1 MRQESVAQLELGQL
15 RFVFGFIGLAL
26 CAGLGI
32 GIAKIVSSLYA
43 VQLQAN
49 EFEMGLIAA
58 VQSLGILLF
67 GLPIG
72 LLVQRHGPKKM
83 FALGSF
89 CAAVVYVT
97 VPFYPTVWYLIFA
110 TFLVGLCMPMRFV
123 SLNTVYMQHLK
134 SIGAAKAG
142 WFRGTHMMGFFL
154 VGPLMAVS
162 LVNGSGFSG
171 AFGWIAVLFLLPVL
185 FAPLAFDRNS
195 SSSNS
200 TQQKEALN
208 ISVIAKQL
216 VLLKQDQT
224 LRRTSLIEMASNA
237 VMAYYGFFIIVI
249 AIKDYGWS
257 ETIAA
262 SLVTL
267 QGAVFVVALFT
278 TGTLLA
284 RWGIKRF
291 YQTGFAFVAVASV
304 MLGIPKISVLLWVG
318 AVILGLGLAM
328 LHIVNFT
335 MFANVG
341 ERLGMA
347 KVSGLTAM
355 AGPAGALLG
364 SMVGGWLGHYW
375 GLQSMFLIAAVLF
388 VGLIGFAQQLTQV
401 FIAPPVEIEM
411 YSEIEGQ

>member
-1 MRQESVAQLELGQL
+1 MRQESVAQVELGQGH
-15 RFVFGFIGLAL
+15 FVLGFIGLAL

-32 GIAKIVSSLYA
+32 GIAKIVTSLYA
-43 VQLQAN
+43 VQLAAN
-49 EFEMGLIAA
+49 VFEMGLIAA
-58 VQSLGILLF
+58 VQSLGILLI

-72 LLVQRHGPKKM
+72 LLVQRYGPKIM
-83 FALGSF
+83 FVLGSF
-89 CAAVVYVT
+89 LAALVYVT
-97 VPFYPTVWYLIFA
+97 VPFYPAVWHLILA

-134 SIGAAKAG
+134 SIGAARAG

-154 VGPLMAVS
+154 VGPLLAVS
-162 LVNGSGFSG
+162 LVSAVGFSG
-171 AFGWIAVLFLLPVL
+171 AFWWIAGLFLLPIL
-185 FAPLAFDRNS
+185 FAPLAFGASPTEISQAERD
-195 SSSNS
+195 
-200 TQQKEALN
+200 EAFSLA
-208 ISVIAKQL
+208 VIAKQL
-216 VLLKQDQT
+216 VLLKQDQA

-249 AIKDYGWS
+249 AIKDFGLS

-278 TGTLLA
+278 TGALLT

-291 YQTGFAFVAVASV
+291 YQTSFAFVAVASV

-364 SMVGGWLGHYW
+364 SIVGGWLGHYW
-375 GLQSMFLIAAVLF
+375 GLQSMFLISAILF
-388 VGLIGFAQQLTQV
+388 GGLIGFSQQLTQV
-401 FIAPPVEIEM
+401 FIAPPLEIEM

>member
-1 MRQESVAQLELGQL
+1 MAEQSVAQAGLGQF
-15 RFVFGFIGLAL
+15 RFVFGFIALAL

-32 GIAKIVSSLYA
+32 GIAKIVTSLYA
-43 VQLQAN
+43 VQLQAT
-49 EFEMGLIAA
+49 EFEMGLVAA
-58 VQSLGILLF
+58 VQSLGILFL

-72 LLVQRHGPKKM
+72 ILVQKYGPKKM
-83 FALGSF
+83 FVIGSF
-89 CAAVVYVT
+89 LAALVYLT
-97 VPFYPTVWYLIFA
+97 VPFYPTVWYLILC

-154 VGPLMAVS
+154 VGPLLVVS

-171 AFGWIAVLFLLPVL
+171 AYWWIAGLFLLPAL
-185 FAPLAFDRNS
+185 FAPLAFALGGS
-195 SSSNS
+195 AQVQP
-200 TQQKEALN
+200 QQHEVFSL
-208 ISVIAKQL
+208 SVIVRQL
-216 VLLKQDQT
+216 TLLKHDQT
-224 LRRTSLIEMASNA
+224 LRRTSLIELASNA

-249 AIKDYGWS
+249 AIKDFGFS

-267 QGAVFVVALFT
+267 QGAVFVAALFS
-278 TGTLLA
+278 TGVLLA

-291 YQTGFAFVAVASV
+291 YQVGFALIAIASV
-304 MLGIPKISVLLWVG
+304 ALGTPKIPALLWGGSV
-318 AVILGLGLAM
+318 VLGLGLAM

-347 KVSGLTAM
+347 KVSGLSAM
-355 AGPAGALLG
+355 ASPAGGLLG
-364 SMVGGWLGHYW
+364 SIVGGWLGHYW
-375 GLQSMFLIAAVLF
+375 GLQSMFLISAVLF
-388 VGLIGFAQQLTQV
+388 AGLIGFAQQLTQI
-401 FIAPPVEIEM
+401 FTASASEIEI

>member
-1 MRQESVAQLELGQL
+1 
-15 RFVFGFIGLAL
+15 
-26 CAGLGI
+26 
-32 GIAKIVSSLYA
+32 
-43 VQLQAN
+43 
-49 EFEMGLIAA
+49 MGLIAA

-83 FALGSF
+83 FVLGSF
-89 CAAVVYVT
+89 LAAVVYVT

-154 VGPLMAVS
+154 VGPLLAVS
-162 LVNGSGFSG
+162 LVSVVGFSG
-171 AFGWIAVLFLLPVL
+171 AFWWIAGLFLLPIL
-185 FAPLAFDRNS
+185 FAPLAFGAGPTEINQAERDQAFS
-195 SSSNS
+195 L
-200 TQQKEALN
+200 A
-208 ISVIAKQL
+208 VIAKQL
-216 VLLKQDQT
+216 VLLKQDQA

-249 AIKDYGWS
+249 AIKDFGLS

-278 TGTLLA
+278 TGALLT

-364 SMVGGWLGHYW
+364 SIVGGWLGHYW
-375 GLQSMFLIAAVLF
+375 GLQSMFLISAVLF
-388 VGLIGFAQQLTQV
+388 GGLIGFSQQLTQV
-401 FIAPPVEIEM
+401 FIAPPLEIEM

>member
-1 MRQESVAQLELGQL
+1 MRQESVAQVELGQGH
-15 RFVFGFIGLAL
+15 FVLGFIGLAL
-26 CAGLGI
+26 CTGLGI
-32 GIAKIVSSLYA
+32 GIAKIVTSLYA
-43 VQLQAN
+43 VQLAAN

-58 VQSLGILLF
+58 VQSLGILLI

-72 LLVQRHGPKKM
+72 LLVQRYGPKTM
-83 FALGSF
+83 FVLGSF
-89 CAAVVYVT
+89 LAAVVYVT
-97 VPFYPTVWYLIFA
+97 VPFYPAVWSLILA

-134 SIGAAKAG
+134 SIGAARAG

-154 VGPLMAVS
+154 VGPLLAVS
-162 LVNGSGFSG
+162 LVSAVGFSG
-171 AFGWIAVLFLLPVL
+171 AFWWIAGLFVLPIL
-185 FAPLAFDRNS
+185 FAPLAFGAGPTEINQAERDGAFS
-195 SSSNS
+195 L
-200 TQQKEALN
+200 A
-208 ISVIAKQL
+208 VIAKQL
-216 VLLKQDQT
+216 VLLKQDQA

-249 AIKDYGWS
+249 AIKDFGLG

-278 TGTLLA
+278 TGALLT

-291 YQTGFAFVAVASV
+291 YQTGFAFVAVASA

-364 SMVGGWLGHYW
+364 SIVGGWLGHYW
-375 GLQSMFLIAAVLF
+375 GLQSMFLISAVLF
-388 VGLIGFAQQLTQV
+388 GGLIGFSQQLTQV
-401 FIAPPVEIEM
+401 FIAPPLEIEM

>member
-1 MRQESVAQLELGQL
+1 MRQESVAQVELGQGH
-15 RFVFGFIGLAL
+15 FVLGFIGLAL

-32 GIAKIVSSLYA
+32 GIAKIVTSLYA
-43 VQLQAN
+43 VQLAAN

-58 VQSLGILLF
+58 VQSLGILLI

-72 LLVQRHGPKKM
+72 LLVQRYGPKTM
-83 FALGSF
+83 FVLGSF
-89 CAAVVYVT
+89 LAAVVYVT
-97 VPFYPTVWYLIFA
+97 VPFYPAVWYLILA

-134 SIGAAKAG
+134 SIGAARAG

-154 VGPLMAVS
+154 VGPLLAVS
-162 LVNGSGFSG
+162 LVTAVGFSG
-171 AFGWIAVLFLLPVL
+171 AFWWIAGLFLLPIL
-185 FAPLAFDRNS
+185 FAPLAFGAGLAEISQAERD
-195 SSSNS
+195 
-200 TQQKEALN
+200 EAFSLA
-208 ISVIAKQL
+208 VIAKQL
-216 VLLKQDQT
+216 VLLKQDQA

-249 AIKDYGWS
+249 AIKDFGLS

-278 TGTLLA
+278 TGALLT

-291 YQTGFAFVAVASV
+291 YQTGFACVAVASV

>member
-1 MRQESVAQLELGQL
+1 MRQESVAQVELGQGH
-15 RFVFGFIGLAL
+15 FVLGFIGLAL

-32 GIAKIVSSLYA
+32 GIAKIVTSLYA
-43 VQLQAN
+43 VQLAAN

-58 VQSLGILLF
+58 VQSLGILLI

-72 LLVQRHGPKKM
+72 LLVQRYGPKTM
-83 FALGSF
+83 FVLGSF
-89 CAAVVYVT
+89 LAAVVYVT
-97 VPFYPTVWYLIFA
+97 VPFYPAVWYLILA

-134 SIGAAKAG
+134 SIGAARAG

-154 VGPLMAVS
+154 VGPLLAVS
-162 LVNGSGFSG
+162 LVSAVGFSG
-171 AFGWIAVLFLLPVL
+171 AFWWIAGLFLLPIL
-185 FAPLAFDRNS
+185 FAPLAFGASPTEISPPERD
-195 SSSNS
+195 
-200 TQQKEALN
+200 EAFSLA
-208 ISVIAKQL
+208 VIAKQL
-216 VLLKQDQT
+216 VLLKQDQA

-249 AIKDYGWS
+249 AIKDFGLS

-278 TGTLLA
+278 TGALLT
-284 RWGIKRF
+284 RWGVKRF
-291 YQTGFAFVAVASV
+291 YQTSFAFVAVASV

-364 SMVGGWLGHYW
+364 SIVGGWLGHYW
-375 GLQSMFLIAAVLF
+375 GLQSMFLISAILF
-388 VGLIGFAQQLTQV
+388 GGLIGFSQQLTQV
-401 FIAPPVEIEM
+401 FIAPPLEIEM

>member
-1 MRQESVAQLELGQL
+1 MRQESVAQAELGQWH
-15 RFVFGFIGLAL
+15 FVLGFIGLAF

-32 GIAKIVSSLYA
+32 GIAKIVTSLYA
-43 VQLQAN
+43 VQLAAN

-58 VQSLGILLF
+58 VQSLGILLI

-72 LLVQRHGPKKM
+72 LLVQRHGPKTM
-83 FALGSF
+83 FVLGSF
-89 CAAVVYVT
+89 LAAVVYVT
-97 VPFYPTVWYLIFA
+97 VPFYPAVWYLILC

-134 SIGAAKAG
+134 SIGAARAG

-154 VGPLMAVS
+154 VGPLLAVS
-162 LVNGSGFSG
+162 LVSGAGFSD
-171 AFGWIAVLFLLPVL
+171 AFWWIAGLFILPIL
-185 FAPLAFDRNS
+185 FAPLAFG
-195 SSSNS
+195 SNS
-200 TQQKEALN
+200 IEISQAQQNEVFSLT
-208 ISVIAKQL
+208 VIAKQL
-216 VLLKQDQT
+216 VLLKQDQA

-249 AIKDYGWS
+249 AIKDFGLS

-291 YQTGFAFVAVASV
+291 YQTGFACVAVASV
-304 MLGIPKISVLLWVG
+304 ALGIPKVPALLWMG

-375 GLQSMFLIAAVLF
+375 GLQSMFLISAVLF
-388 VGLIGFAQQLTQV
+388 GGLIGFAQQLTQV
-401 FIAPPVEIEM
+401 FTAPPVEIEM

>member
-1 MRQESVAQLELGQL
+1 MRQESVAQVELGQGH
-15 RFVFGFIGLAL
+15 FVLGFIGLAL
-26 CAGLGI
+26 CTGLGI
-32 GIAKIVSSLYA
+32 GIAKIVTSLYA
-43 VQLQAN
+43 VQLAAN

-58 VQSLGILLF
+58 VQSLGILLI
-67 GLPIG
+67 GLPIA
-72 LLVQRHGPKKM
+72 LLVQRYGPKTM
-83 FALGSF
+83 FVLGSF
-89 CAAVVYVT
+89 LAAVVYVT
-97 VPFYPTVWYLIFA
+97 VPFYPAVWSLILA

-134 SIGAAKAG
+134 SIGAARAG

-154 VGPLMAVS
+154 VGPLLAVS
-162 LVNGSGFSG
+162 LVSAVGFSG
-171 AFGWIAVLFLLPVL
+171 AFWWIAGLFVLPIL
-185 FAPLAFDRNS
+185 FAPLAFGAGPTEINQAERDGAFS
-195 SSSNS
+195 L
-200 TQQKEALN
+200 A
-208 ISVIAKQL
+208 VIAKQL
-216 VLLKQDQT
+216 VLLKQDQA

-249 AIKDYGWS
+249 AIKDFGLG

-278 TGTLLA
+278 TGALLT

-291 YQTGFAFVAVASV
+291 YQTGFAFVAVASA

-364 SMVGGWLGHYW
+364 SIVGGWLGHYW
-375 GLQSMFLIAAVLF
+375 GLQSMFLISAVLF
-388 VGLIGFAQQLTQV
+388 GGLIGFSQQLTQV
-401 FIAPPVEIEM
+401 FIAPPLEIEM